1 MPPVRVPNFPHALTQ
16 PTSTAHRRAH
26 AETSAALRGRAIPS
40 DFATV
45 ALPPP
50 ASSTRIVKW
59 NVPAAFGVP
68 ATVPLVE
75 MVKPDGIAPALTD
88 HVYGVT
94 PPVAFKVTGE
104 YSIPT
109 SPAWNVALTIF
120 S

>member
-1 MPPVRVPNFPHALTQ
+1 
-16 PTSTAHRRAH
+16 
-26 AETSAALRGRAIPS
+26 
-40 DFATV
+40 
-45 ALPPP
+45 
-50 ASSTRIVKW
+50 
-59 NVPAAFGVP
+59 
-68 ATVPLVE
+68 